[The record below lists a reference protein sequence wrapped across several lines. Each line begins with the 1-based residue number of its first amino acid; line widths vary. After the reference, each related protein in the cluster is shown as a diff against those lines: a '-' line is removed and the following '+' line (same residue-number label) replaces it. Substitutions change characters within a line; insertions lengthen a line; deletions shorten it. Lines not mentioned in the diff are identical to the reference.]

1 MTSYRVTG
9 WRGLQRAQGCGVVRE
24 HEPRQQKQHKQQVVW
39 KVARLLD
46 LFTPERP
53 EWRVGEV
60 AAALEVPKTTASELM
75 TTLAEQ
81 RLLRRTEGGRYRLGW
96 RLFELSQNLLDTTEF
111 RTEAKGTIEEL
122 VRRYGETVH
131 LAVLDNMQAVY
142 IEKQQPTPAV
152 KILASRAGGR
162 LHAHCCGVGKVLLSA
177 CEWELVEQALEHQGM
192 PAFTPNTIVTPEALK
207 EELRG
212 IRSRGYAFDLEEAL
226 QGLCCVA
233 APVRDATGEV
243 VAALSISAPAFRFEE
258 REEEYTRA
266 VLEAAG
272 RISRSVGG
280 EIRERPRDGN
290 HGGHRMEGSR
300 S

>member
-1 MTSYRVTG
+1 M
-9 WRGLQRAQGCGVVRE
+9 
-24 HEPRQQKQHKQQVVW
+24 RQQKQQVVW
-39 KVARLLD
+39 KVARMLD
-46 LFTPERP
+46 LFTPESP

-60 AAALEVPKTTASELM
+60 AEALGVPKTTASELM

-111 RTEAKGTIEEL
+111 RTESHRVIEEL
-122 VRRYGETVH
+122 VEGYGETVH

-162 LHAHCCGVGKVLLSA
+162 LHAHCSGVGKVLLSA
-177 CEWELVEQALEHQGM
+177 CEWDRVERALEHQGM
-192 PAFTPNTIVTPEALK
+192 PAFTQNTIVTPEAMA
-207 EELRG
+207 EELREV
-212 IRSRGYAFDLEEAL
+212 RARGHAFDLEETL

-233 APVRDATGEV
+233 APVRDAGGEV
-243 VAALSISAPAFRFEE
+243 IAALSISAPAFRFETN
-258 REEEYTRA
+258 EEEYTRA
-266 VLEAAG
+266 VLEAAR
-272 RISRSVGG
+272 RISQGVGNTMG
-280 EIRERPRDGN
+280 RYQDHEDRKT
-290 HGGHRMEGSR
+290 HRMEGSR

>member
-1 MTSYRVTG
+1 MS
-9 WRGLQRAQGCGVVRE
+9 QERE
-24 HEPRQQKQHKQQVVW
+24 HRQQKQQVVW

-46 LFTPERP
+46 LFTPEHP

-81 RLLRRTEGGRYRLGW
+81 RLLRRAEGGRYRLGW

-111 RTEAKGTIEEL
+111 RTEAQGVIEEL

-152 KILASRAGGR
+152 KILVSRAGGR
-162 LHAHCCGVGKVLLSA
+162 LHAHCSGVGKILLSA
-177 CEWELVEQALEHQGM
+177 CDWELVEQGLEHQGM
-192 PAFTPNTIVTPEALK
+192 PAFTPNTIVTPEALE

-212 IRSRGYAFDLEEAL
+212 IRSRGYAFDLEETL

-266 VLEAAG
+266 VLEAAR
-272 RISRSVGG
+272 RISQSIGG
-280 EIRERPRDGN
+280 EMKDVPHESNRGDYGS
-290 HGGHRMEGSR
+290 HRMEGSR

>member
-1 MTSYRVTG
+1 MKH
-9 WRGLQRAQGCGVVRE
+9 Q
-24 HEPRQQKQHKQQVVW
+24 KQQVVW
-39 KVARLLD
+39 KVARMLD
-46 LFTPERP
+46 LFTPEHP

-60 AAALEVPKTTASELM
+60 AEALEVPKTTASELM

-81 RLLRRTEGGRYRLGW
+81 RLLRRTANGRYRLGW

-111 RTEAKGTIEEL
+111 RTEAHRVVEGL
-122 VRRYGETVH
+122 VESYRETVH

-162 LHAHCCGVGKVLLSA
+162 LHAHCSGVGKVLLSA
-177 CEWELVEQALEHQGM
+177 CEWGRVEQALEHQGM
-192 PAFTPNTIVTPEALK
+192 PSFTPNTIVTPEAFA
-207 EELRG
+207 EELRE
-212 IRSRGYAFDLEEAL
+212 IRSRGYAFDLEETL

-233 APVRDATGEV
+233 APVRDADGQV
-243 VAALSISAPAFRFEE
+243 VAALSISAPAFRFEK

-266 VLEAAG
+266 VLEAAR
-272 RISRSVGG
+272 RISESVGYTM
-280 EIRERPRDGN
+280 RDYPGYGN
-290 HGGHRMEGSR
+290 CGSHRMEGSR